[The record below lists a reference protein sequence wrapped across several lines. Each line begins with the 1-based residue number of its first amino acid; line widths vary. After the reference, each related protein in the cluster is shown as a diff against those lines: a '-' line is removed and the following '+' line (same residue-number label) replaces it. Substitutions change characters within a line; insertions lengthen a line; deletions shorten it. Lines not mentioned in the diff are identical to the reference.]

1 VKVKEI
7 MKRKVICFSPNDS
20 ILKVAKVFSE
30 KNISGA
36 PVVENKKVVGV
47 ISETDIIKVIRLKLP
62 NATPTAQ
69 LSFLILNF
77 LKDAFVFKKE
87 LKKISQL
94 TVKNLM
100 SKKVISISPEASI
113 VEAAEMME
121 KYDVQRLPVVKNGKL
136 VGIISRADLVKTL
149 IK

>member
-36 PVVENKKVVGV
+36 PVVENKKVVGI

-77 LKDAFVFKKE
+77 LKDAFGFKKE

>member
-1 VKVKEI
+1 

-20 ILKVAKVFSE
+20 LLKVAKVFSE

-36 PVVENKKVVGV
+36 PVVENKKVVGI

-77 LKDAFVFKKE
+77 LKDAFGFKKE

>member
-20 ILKVAKVFSE
+20 ILKVAKVFAE

-36 PVVENKKVVGV
+36 PVVENKKVVGI
-47 ISETDIIKVIRLKLP
+47 ISETDIIKIIRLKLP
-62 NATPTAQ
+62 SATPTAQ

-77 LKDAFVFKKE
+77 LKDAFGFKKE

-100 SKKVISISPEASI
+100 SKRVISISPEASI
-113 VEAAEMME
+113 LEAAEMME
-121 KYDVQRLPVVKNGKL
+121 KYDIQRLPVVKKGKL